1 MLITLLNVMIVKKI
15 KIGNVY
21 ILGKQGEDVM
31 RDLKG
36 TKNNIDIRRGLC
48 GSMQRKNIVVD

>member
-1 MLITLLNVMIVKKI
+1 MRIVKKI
-15 KIGNVY
+15 KIGSVY
-21 ILGKQGEDVM
+21 ILGKQGEGVM

>member
-1 MLITLLNVMIVKKI
+1 MRKI
-15 KIGNVY
+15 KIGSVF

-36 TKNNIDIRRGLC
+36 TKNNIDVRRDLC